1 MPVRKGIWQE
11 RVLHRMVPH
20 GTPWYR
26 VILHQTIVQYNTIQ
40 YHTIILNDIV
50 SHWTVLYPILSSG
63 EKYHIVIKSP
73 GQKKIYRPTTRRHH
87 RETRKIARAEIC
99 NDEMAVRV
107 SVVVTV
113 VARSSSCS
121 CSSCFG
127 NYRNTGDRKRR
138 RRSTYWQDHA
148 YSARPRV
155 VALVTVC
162 SEMFVLQIAYGRY
175 SVLFSNYSR
184 RRRHRSRRERNAVI
198 VVVMIVVIAF

>member
-1 MPVRKGIWQE
+1 MAGTRAP
-11 RVLHRMVPH
+11 PY

-26 VILHQTIVQYNTIQ
+26 VILHQTVVQYNTIQ
-40 YHTIILNDIV
+40 YHTIILNEIV

-107 SVVVTV
+107 SVVVKAV

-138 RRSTYWQDHA
+138 RRSTY
-148 YSARPRV
+148 
-155 VALVTVC
+155 
-162 SEMFVLQIAYGRY
+162 
-175 SVLFSNYSR
+175 
-184 RRRHRSRRERNAVI
+184 
-198 VVVMIVVIAF
+198 